1 MGLRKPDDIIPEGER
16 VFILAS
22 TKKALVDGDLPVKV
36 RNIGSTKKKA
46 DGG

>member
-16 VFILAS
+16 IFILAS
-22 TKKALVDGDLPVKV
+22 TKKALTEGDVPIKC
-36 RNIGSTKKKA
+36 RNLTAKKKA

>member
-16 VFILAS
+16 IFILAS
-22 TKKALVDGDLPVKV
+22 TKKALMEGDTPVKV
-36 RNIGSTKKKA
+36 RNFGSKKNA